1 MKKNSIIFLAMAM
14 AFFFSANAQEVRK
27 NKKNGGYNFT
37 VVKEVGATEVKNQY
51 KSGTCWTYSAQSFLE
66 SEAIKKGK
74 GTFDL
79 SEMFI
84 VRNMY
89 SLKAQHY
96 IRWAGAVSFG
106 PGGEFHDVINCA
118 RTFGICPQLAY
129 TGFPYGGTKPTH
141 GEMDAVLKAMIDAA
155 IKIPDGKLSPALKV
169 SVEGTLDAYLG
180 KTPEKFNYA
189 GATYTPQSFRDYIG
203 INPDDYVEIT
213 SFSHHPFYEKF
224 NLEVSDNWANYMDY
238 NVPLNEMMSTIDNAL
253 DNGYTVAWAGDV
265 SEKGFSFKN
274 GVAIVPETDWVDMT
288 QSESDSIFNH
298 PVKQRVIT
306 QELRQEAFDN
316 LSTTDDHGMHIIGKA
331 KDQDGQ
337 MYYIVKNSWGTDRND
352 AKGYFY
358 ASASYVAYK
367 TTSIMVN
374 KNAVP
379 KAIASKMKI

>member
-1 MKKNSIIFLAMAM
+1 MKQYSISLIAIAM
-14 AFFFSANAQEVRK
+14 AFVLGVNAQDTRK
-27 NKKNGGYNFT
+27 NKKNGGFDFT
-37 VVKEVGATEVKNQY
+37 ILKEVGATEVKNQY
-51 KSGTCWTYSAQSFLE
+51 KSGTCWTYSSQSFLE
-66 SEAIKKGK
+66 SEAMKKGK

-118 RTFGICPQLAY
+118 RTYGICPQMAY

-155 IKIPDGKLSPALKV
+155 LKLPDGKLSPALNK
-169 SVEGTLDAYLG
+169 SVEATLDNYLG
-180 KTPEKFNYA
+180 KTPDKFNYA
-189 GATYTPQSFRDYIG
+189 GKSYTPQSFRDYIG

-213 SFSHHPFYEKF
+213 SFTHHPFYEKF
-224 NLEVSDNWANYMDY
+224 SLEVSDNWANYLDY
-238 NVPLNEMMSTIDNAL
+238 NIPLNEMMSTIDNAL

-274 GVAIVPETDWVDMT
+274 GVAIVPETDWTEMT
-288 QSESDSIFNH
+288 QQDMDSVFNH
-298 PVKQRVIT
+298 PMKQKTIT

-331 KDQDGQ
+331 KDQSGE

-358 ASASYVAYK
+358 ASAAYVAYK

>member
-1 MKKNSIIFLAMAM
+1 MAM

-118 RTFGICPQLAY
+118 RQFGICPQLAY

-141 GEMDAVLKAMIDAA
+141 GEMDAVVKAMIDAA
-155 IKIPDGKLSPALKV
+155 LKIPDGKLSPALKV
-169 SVEGTLDAYLG
+169 SVEATLDAYLG
-180 KTPEKFNYA
+180 KTPEKFNYD
-189 GATYTPQSFRDYIG
+189 GKTYTPQSFRDYIG

-213 SFSHHPFYEKF
+213 SFSHHPFY
-224 NLEVSDNWANYMDY
+224 D
-238 NVPLNEMMSTIDNAL
+238 NVPMNEMMSTIDNAL

-288 QSESDSIFNH
+288 MQESDSIFNK

-306 QELRQEAFDN
+306 QKLRQEAFDN

-337 MYYIVKNSWGTDRND
+337 IYYIVKNSWGTDRND

-374 KNAVP
+374 KNAIP
-379 KAIASKMKI
+379 KSISSKMKI